1 MERRN
6 NKMLK
11 KKSEPRYITEGF
23 ARELVDDIVRTAIR
37 QQARDLEKHL
47 ADIDRRLKLLEQRR

>member
-1 MERRN
+1 
-6 NKMLK
+6 MLK
-11 KKSEPRYITEGF
+11 KKSEPRYITEGL